1 MGFELLCSVRRV
13 ASSLLD
19 HDINLVAVVHL
30 ERLWT
35 VIILDSFAVK
45 YKAALIVGE
54 ALALAVRFHQ
64 LLQLR

>member
-54 ALALAVRFHQ
+54 ALALAVCFHQ